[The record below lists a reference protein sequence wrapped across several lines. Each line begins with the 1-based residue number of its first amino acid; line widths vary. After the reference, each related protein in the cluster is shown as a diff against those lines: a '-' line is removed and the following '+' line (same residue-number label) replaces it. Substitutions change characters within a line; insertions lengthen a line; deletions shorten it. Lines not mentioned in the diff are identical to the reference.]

1 MDAQPKIVLKEIIDQ
16 DKKIDIV
23 VDKLNEVIEK
33 FNRLILD
40 VDELYNKI
48 GISRY
53 LPVDWYNKIKTID
66 KDNTYVR

>member
-1 MDAQPKIVLKEIIDQ
+1 MNEQPKIVLKEIADQ
-16 DKKIDIV
+16 DRKIDIV
-23 VDKLNEVIEK
+23 VDKLNEVINK

-53 LPVDWYNKIKTID
+53 LPVDWYTKIKTID

>member
-1 MDAQPKIVLKEIIDQ
+1 MNEQPKIVLKEIADQ

-33 FNRLILD
+33 LNRLVLD
-40 VDELYNKI
+40 VDELYSKI
-48 GISRY
+48 GVSRY
-53 LPVDWYNKIKTID
+53 LPVDWYDKIKTID